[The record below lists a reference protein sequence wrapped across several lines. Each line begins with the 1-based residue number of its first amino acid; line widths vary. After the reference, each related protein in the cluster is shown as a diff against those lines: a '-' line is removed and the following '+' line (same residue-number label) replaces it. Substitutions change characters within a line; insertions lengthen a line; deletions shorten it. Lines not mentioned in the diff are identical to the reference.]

1 MKKVTLILPDTI
13 SHTLGSSR
21 HTRTVE
27 IDLNPENLMR
37 LLRGTGDYHESFRM
51 DTSQVE
57 ILSMIITLRH
67 LQVVVN
73 YMFNGLDCP

>member
-21 HTRTVE
+21 WTKTIE
-27 IDLNPENLMR
+27 IDLNRTNLMR
-37 LLRGTGDYHESFRM
+37 MLEGAGDYHESFRI

-57 ILSMIITLRH
+57 ILSIEN
-67 LQVVVN
+67 V
-73 YMFNGLDCP
+73 